1 MPIQVIQFPFPL
13 NVSLQKGDT
22 IYWCYNAGGQAGR
35 NHPGSASV
43 NTKPKKLGLVGTVN
57 RNLNR
62 VGVVVQSGLKDVCQ
76 NNECYFFFS
85 KDRRANYSGII
96 GYFMEVEYRNY
107 STLKSEIFA
116 TAVDYVESSK

>member
-22 IYWCYNAGGQAGR
+22 IYWCYNASGQAGR

-62 VGVVVQSGLKDVCQ
+62 VGVIVSSGLNVCQ
-76 NNECYFFFS
+76 SNECYFFFS
-85 KDRRANYSGII
+85 KDRRVNSSGLLGYYSLA
-96 GYFMEVEYRNY
+96 EYRN
-107 STLKSEIFA
+107 
-116 TAVDYVESSK
+116 SSKKNKRADINGF

>member
-22 IYWCYNAGGQAGR
+22 IYWCYNASGQAGR

-62 VGVVVQSGLKDVCQ
+62 VGVVVSSGLKDVCQ
-76 NNECYFFFS
+76 SNECYFFFS

>member
-1 MPIQVIQFPFPL
+1 MATRVLKLQDKL

-22 IYWCYNAGGQAGR
+22 IYWCDYEDGQAGR
-35 NHPGSASV
+35 NHPNPSIS
-43 NTKPKKLGLVGTVN
+43 TKPKKLGLVTDVN
-57 RNLNR
+57 RALNE
-62 VGVVVQSGLKDVCQ
+62 VGVDTTQTIGSGS
-76 NNECYFFFS
+76 EAYFFFS

>member
-62 VGVVVQSGLKDVCQ
+62 VGVVVSSGLKDVCQ
-76 NNECYFFFS
+76 SNECYFFFS

>member
-1 MPIQVIQFPFPL
+1 MPTQTITFSNPL

-22 IYWCYNAGGQAGR
+22 IYWCDYEDGQAGR

-62 VGVVVQSGLKDVCQ
+62 VGVVVSSGLKDVCQ
-76 NNECYFFFS
+76 SNECYFFFS

-116 TAVDYVESSK
+116 TAVDYAESSK

>member
-116 TAVDYVESSK
+116 TAVDYAESSK

>member
-1 MPIQVIQFPFPL
+1 MPITTILFSFPL

-22 IYWCYNAGGQAGR
+22 IYWCYNASGQAGR

-62 VGVVVQSGLKDVCQ
+62 VGVVVPSGLNVCS
-76 NNECYFFFS
+76 NGECYFFFS

>member
-1 MPIQVIQFPFPL
+1 MPITTILFSFPL

-22 IYWCYNAGGQAGR
+22 IYWCYNASGQAGR

-62 VGVVVQSGLKDVCQ
+62 VGVVVPSGLNVCS
-76 NNECYFFFS
+76 NGECDFFFS